1 MIVTQ
6 ERIHRLLSEAEGK
19 LTTREIQELAEEKSS
34 INEIVKYVEENLQ
47 QMEEKNVVKK
57 VSDAWELTEA
67 GKENSIEYYLTEIDA
82 NISEDDLTE
91 SYQLTIANIVGSLRL
106 NRELDLGALS
116 NDLAQSEYH
125 PETYPSLIYRSK
137 VDNVSVLTPSSG
149 RLAIVGAKSKD
160 RLITGIQDFL
170 TSISDLGIDVDKC
183 VDDVLVQNIVAT
195 FDTEREFDLSALSI
209 GLGLENIEYEPE
221 QFPGIIYRTPRNST
235 ILLFNSGKCVIT
247 GAKTYLDLVEAQE
260 ELIEILSDLGIEL
273 DIPNS
278 GVQNRE

>member
-6 ERIHRLLSEAEGK
+6 ERIHRLLSEAEDK

-34 INEIVKYVEENLQ
+34 INVIVKYVEENLQ

-160 RLITGIQDFL
+160 RLITGIQEFL

>member
-1 MIVTQ
+1 MVVTQ
-6 ERIHRLLSEAEGK
+6 ERIRHLLSEAEGK
-19 LTTREIQELAEEKSS
+19 LTTKEIQELVEENSS
-34 INEIVKYVEENLQ
+34 INEFVKYVEENLQ

-57 VSDAWELTEA
+57 LDDVWELTKA
-67 GKENSIEYYLTEIDA
+67 GRENSIEYYQTEIDS
-82 NISEDDLTE
+82 NISEEDLTE
-91 SYQLTIANIVGSLRL
+91 TYHLTIANIVGSLRL
-106 NRELDLGALS
+106 NRELDLEALS

-125 PETYPSLIYRSK
+125 PETYSSLIYRSK

-160 RLITGIQDFL
+160 KLITGTQDFL

-195 FDTEREFDLSALSI
+195 FDTEREFDLSTLSI
-209 GLGLENIEYEPE
+209 GLGLESIEYEPE

-260 ELIEILSDLGIEL
+260 ELIKILSDLGIKL

-278 GVQNRE
+278 GA